1 MKLLRKLQNNGKPR
15 IKQLTNILPQFAEFW
30 MKKSLTTGFELQNN
44 LGNKKLKDDGLLR
57 TNNI

>member
-1 MKLLRKLQNNGKPR
+1 MKLLRKLQNNGKSR
-15 IKQLTNILPQFAEFW
+15 IKQLISTSLQFEEFW
-30 MKKSLTTGFELQNN
+30 MMKSLTTGFELQNN

>member
-1 MKLLRKLQNNGKPR
+1 MN
-15 IKQLTNILPQFAEFW
+15 
-30 MKKSLTTGFELQNN
+30 SLTTGFELQNN